1 MGQCLLNPLARRVHR
16 SDPDS
21 LYHSSPSK
29 VFSSKVSSSP
39 ICSRPSFLLPS
50 RVLNQITFR
59 NKNFFSHI
67 LHNSRLS
74 LSRNLSSKYSIDPTV
89 FQLSHKYGKAALN
102 SNNDKTR
109 QHSQTLPLTIFWYR
123 STYSSIIVFSLWS
136 PENGPKL
143 WKRGHC
149 LI

>member
-1 MGQCLLNPLARRVHR
+1 MGQCLLNRLARRVHR

-50 RVLNQITFR
+50 RVLNQITFC
-59 NKNFFSHI
+59 NKKKKIFSHI

-102 SNNDKTR
+102 SNNDKLLATFLNFA
-109 QHSQTLPLTIFWYR
+109 TNNILI
-123 STYSSIIVFSLWS
+123 SIHLF
-136 PENGPKL
+136 
-143 WKRGHC
+143 
-149 LI
+149 

>member
-1 MGQCLLNPLARRVHR
+1 MGQCLLNRLARRVHR
-16 SDPDS
+16 SDPDT

-59 NKNFFSHI
+59 NKKNFPHI

-74 LSRNLSSKYSIDPTV
+74 LSRNFSSKYSIDPL
-89 FQLSHKYGKAALN
+89 FS
-102 SNNDKTR
+102 
-109 QHSQTLPLTIFWYR
+109 TLPQNMEKLSLNLTMINSATF
-123 STYSSIIVFSLWS
+123 SNFATNNILISIHLF
-136 PENGPKL
+136 
-143 WKRGHC
+143 
-149 LI
+149 